1 MFTNWNESAKVLTA
15 YRYTLIIKTGG
26 FIIGTSQTRASNKYQ
41 KKSYKRYSLIVRK
54 DSQKNII
61 DHLDKQES
69 VNGYIIKLIEKDMN

>member
-1 MFTNWNESAKVLTA
+1 M
-15 YRYTLIIKTGG
+15 
-26 FIIGTSQTRASNKYQ
+26 GTSQTRASNKYQ

>member
-1 MFTNWNESAKVLTA
+1 MLSTKVEESK
-15 YRYTLIIKTGG
+15 
-26 FIIGTSQTRASNKYQ
+26 Q